1 MFNSHRITYINKLQ
15 ALRDC
20 FYIKL
25 YYSKKEYSKKD
36 EIEKNEIKIAQ
47 LTTEIEI
54 SKITNKIDSLVEEYR
69 SEIVENYGLL

>member
-1 MFNSHRITYINKLQ
+1 MVHIQAINYINKLQ

-25 YYSKKEYSKKD
+25 YYSKKEYCKKD

-54 SKITNKIDSLVEEYR
+54 SKITNKIDSLIKEYR
-69 SEIVENYGLL
+69 TEIVENYGLL